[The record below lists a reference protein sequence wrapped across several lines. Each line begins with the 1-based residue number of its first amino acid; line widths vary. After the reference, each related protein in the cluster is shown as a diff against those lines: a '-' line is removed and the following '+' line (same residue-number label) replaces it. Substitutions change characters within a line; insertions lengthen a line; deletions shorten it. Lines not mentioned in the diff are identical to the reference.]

1 MDMNIAGRGNVFPGS
16 YKNIKISGRASAVGA
31 FTCDELNVSGKFE
44 GKSGVCNVVIKVSG
58 SAYFESGLKAAN
70 ADISGSLKCDKDVEI
85 TGNTSVLGSL
95 SVASLKADNVSV
107 RGSLKTE
114 KDVTADKIDVN
125 GLIYCEGN
133 ITANELKISI
143 EGGAKLNIG
152 ALKCGKIHIAPEYL
166 PKNMAHRHEAGII
179 TIGDI
184 EGDEIYLE
192 NVIANSVRG
201 KKVTIGE
208 GCEIKNIEME

>member
-16 YKNIKISGRASAVGA
+16 YKNIKISGRASALGA

-44 GKSGVCNVVIKVSG
+44 GKSGVCNQVIKVSG
-58 SAYFESGLKAAN
+58 SAYFESELRTAN
-70 ADISGSLKCDKDVEI
+70 ADISGSLKCDTDVEI
-85 TGNTSVLGSL
+85 TGNTNVLGSL
-95 SVASLKADNVSV
+95 SVASLKAKSVTV
-107 RGSLKTE
+107 RGSIKTE
-114 KDVTADKIDVN
+114 KDITADVIDVN

-133 ITANELKISI
+133 LSANELKISI

-166 PKNMAHRHEAGII
+166 PKNMTHRHEAGVI

-192 NVIANSVRG
+192 NVIAKSVKG

-208 GCEIKNIEME
+208 GCEIEKVEIE